1 MAEAINTCMQR
12 RSQIN
17 QELRALALRR
27 NTMSSKR
34 KRSASAAARAWQ
46 LTADMRRAVLFTY
59 EQSEWNLE
67 PCVMFLRR
75 VRASMRWPAL
85 REQDMHVLIETEFL
99 QCDLDAQLE
108 YKPILTSGDRWARL
122 AVRLVQEYKII
133 AWGRDLNTRGVAPST
148 AWVVE
153 KMRCYGDA
161 APKAVLKR
169 TRFGRPNN
177 MARMWASR
185 FRKRWGAKIGRAKV
199 VDDVAIDVLRHKVS
213 FYEYSVIASCC
224 GNGPEIGIALCDL
237 KCAWSIW
244 V

>member
-1 MAEAINTCMQR
+1 MLGERMAEAMNTCIQR

-27 NTMSSKR
+27 NTMSLKR

-46 LTADMRRAVLFTY
+46 LTMNMRRAVLFTY

-75 VRASMRWPAL
+75 VRAAMRWPAL
-85 REQDMHVLIETEFL
+85 RERDMHVLVETEFL

-108 YKPILTSGDRWARL
+108 YKPILTSGDCWARL

-133 AWGRDLNTRGVAPST
+133 AWGRNLNSRGVAPST
-148 AWVVE
+148 ACVVE
-153 KMRCYGDA
+153 QMRGYGDA

-185 FRKRWGAKIGRAKV
+185 FRKRWGAKIGRAKTPT
-199 VDDVAIDVLRHKVS
+199 K
-213 FYEYSVIASCC
+213 
-224 GNGPEIGIALCDL
+224 
-237 KCAWSIW
+237 
-244 V
+244 